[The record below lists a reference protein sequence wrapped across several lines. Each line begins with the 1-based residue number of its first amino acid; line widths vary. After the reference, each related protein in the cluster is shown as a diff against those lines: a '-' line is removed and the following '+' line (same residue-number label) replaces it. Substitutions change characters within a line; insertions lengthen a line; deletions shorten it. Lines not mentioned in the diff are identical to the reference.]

1 MTELN
6 LQRKRAPGRGLV
18 QLPELRLR
26 RPKEPQVALVAA
38 GSGTETQVEPGWML
52 AAVLTT
58 NLRRAEPE
66 QVAREHLGLVNL
78 LAQAMT
84 AAKVPELLAG
94 RRPPEP

>member
-6 LQRKRAPGRGLV
+6 LQRKRAPGWGLV

-26 RPKEPQVALVAA
+26 RPKEPLVAA